1 MLGRLNEYCPAGRTA
16 LPQWISEGRVNSPFI
31 ADWALAKP
39 AERHR
44 IPTAIAMVL
53 TDSNFLFLFISTSPF
68 FPELAPDAAHE
79 AELIVRVR
87 TQ

>member
-1 MLGRLNEYCPAGRTA
+1 LNEYCPAGRTA

-44 IPTAIAMVL
+44 IPAAIAMVL
-53 TDSNFLFLFISTSPF
+53 TGSQFLFLFISTSPF
-68 FPELAPDAAHE
+68 FPELAPDAALQTE
-79 AELIVRVR
+79 PIVSVW